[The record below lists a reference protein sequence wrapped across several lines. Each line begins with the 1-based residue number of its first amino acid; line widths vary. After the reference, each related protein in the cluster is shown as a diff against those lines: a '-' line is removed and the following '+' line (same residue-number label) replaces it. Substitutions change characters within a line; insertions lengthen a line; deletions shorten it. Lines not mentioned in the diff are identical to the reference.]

1 MTFRDQLQ
9 EQASAVNVAIALF
22 LLSFGTVL
30 FTVILF
36 RLLTFFIMPSLF
48 FDLLFIGFP
57 LGALLGAYFFKIDFK
72 AFDKSLWILMG
83 FMLFSIF
90 AMLACKHFD
99 YLRANLFDIELMR
112 LFMQMLIFTLF
123 FLLFF
128 IAYGL
133 SEYIGY
139 QIGRKV
145 IRGKMY
151 VVYALYLFGAALGYL
166 FAEYAFSILGIIPM
180 MVIPFLCVTVA
191 MTLLRSTITF
201 SLGTVYALLAIL
213 LVSPNMDSKF
223 LDWYKG
229 TSFQSTHYYSD
240 QGYEMVYQK
249 WGKYSLIEIMKAPTQ
264 EPAYVGFYSD
274 MHQWLYAP
282 DAGFFQHSLGMLP
295 IDYLPDGSSIAVVGS
310 GGGRQVQYAKIKGD
324 RFDRILA
331 IELEPGVLRAVRKDM
346 SDQFNHVYSGENIEV
361 VNQEARSY
369 MEESDEQFDLIYLPS
384 VGGYPQMMLEPGNM
398 IRTIDA
404 FKTLRNRLTDDGML
418 AIWFPRGLDPQQI
431 LTEQYIHTLESPEIN
446 LNVNTFRSSTDILI
460 LASASENLLPN
471 IEEVRQFFSGPRD
484 SLVPHGPSG
493 GAPLR
498 VTKTWDD
505 DAFKPI
511 TDNQPFLAGNVQHI
525 FSVEQVG
532 KLFLLVAGL
541 LILFAGLLIF
551 SMARK
556 GKSYIPN
563 RSFSQTLW
571 ISVLVGANFL
581 VMEHYLILALFKKIY
596 VYHDALVLG
605 AISFLVISGLG
616 STLITTKYR
625 PVFQLAGSVFILILL
640 FSHNSL
646 SPLAN
651 VLLLAPVA
659 FVTGSFFPALF
670 EAAAEKPRVVFA
682 ADAIGSAIGM
692 MLSFFVPIV
701 FGFNWFFVIGT
712 AVFLITVMGTYL
724 FFKDLKTENTD
735 KAVSYS

>member
-1 MTFRDQLQ
+1 MTFSYEPQKH
-9 EQASAVNVAIALF
+9 SSPIKVALALF

-57 LGALLGAYFFKIDFK
+57 LGALLGAYFFKINFK
-72 AFDKSLWILMG
+72 SFEKSLWILQGIMV
-83 FMLFSIF
+83 FSIV

-99 YLRANLFDIELMR
+99 YLRANLFDIELMQ
-112 LFMQMLIFTLF
+112 LFLQMLIFTLF
-123 FLLFF
+123 FLPFF

-145 IRGKMY
+145 VRGKMY
-151 VVYALYLFGAALGYL
+151 MVYALYLFGAALGYL
-166 FAEYAFSILGIIPM
+166 FAEYAFSTLGVIAM
-180 MVIPFLCVTVA
+180 MAIPFLCVAVA
-191 MTLLRSTITF
+191 MTLLRTHINF
-201 SLGTVYALLAIL
+201 ALGTVYVLLAVL
-213 LVSPNMDSKF
+213 FFYPGTDSKF
-223 LDWYKG
+223 LDLYKG
-229 TSFQSTHYYSD
+229 TSFQSTHYYST
-240 QGYEMVYQK
+240 QGYEPVYQK
-249 WGKYSLIEIMKAPTQ
+249 WGKYSFIEIMKAPT
-264 EPAYVGFYSD
+264 EESAFVGFYSD

-282 DAGFFQHSLGMLP
+282 NAGFFQHGLGMLP
-295 IDYLPDGSSIAVVGS
+295 IDYLSDGSSIAVVGS
-310 GGGRQVQYAKIKGD
+310 GGGRQVKYARIKEK
-324 RFDRILA
+324 FDRILA
-331 IELEPGVLRAVRKDM
+331 IELEPGVLKAVREELSEEFD
-346 SDQFNHVYSGENIEV
+346 HVYEGDNIKV

-369 MEESDEQFDLIYLPS
+369 MEETSERFDLIYLPS

-404 FKTLRNRLTDDGML
+404 FRTLSSRLTDEGML

-431 LTEQYIHTLESPEIN
+431 LTEQYIHTLESPGLN
-446 LNVNTFRSSTDILI
+446 LKVNTFRSSTDILI
-460 LASASENLLPN
+460 LAAASEDLLPG
-471 IEEVRQFFSGPRD
+471 IEEARQFFSGPRD

-498 VTKTWDD
+498 VTKTWDQD
-505 DAFKPI
+505 TFKPI

-525 FSVEQVG
+525 FSVDQVG
-532 KLFLLVAGL
+532 RLFLLVAGL
-541 LILFAGLLIF
+541 LVLFGGLLIYLL
-551 SMARK
+551 ARK
-556 GKSYIPN
+556 GKSYITGRTFN
-563 RSFSQTLW
+563 QTVW

-581 VMEHYLILALFKKIY
+581 IIEHYLILTLFKKMY

-616 STLITTKYR
+616 STLITAKHR
-625 PVFQLAGSVFILILL
+625 PAFQLAGCVFILILL

-646 SPLAN
+646 NPVAN

-670 EAAAEKPRVVFA
+670 EAAAKKPLVVFA

-692 MLSFFVPIV
+692 MVSFFVPIV
-701 FGFNWFFVIGT
+701 FGFNWYFVVGT
-712 AVFLITVMGTYL
+712 VVFWATVVGTYL
-724 FFKDLKTENTD
+724 FFKDLKTEI
-735 KAVSYS
+735 V